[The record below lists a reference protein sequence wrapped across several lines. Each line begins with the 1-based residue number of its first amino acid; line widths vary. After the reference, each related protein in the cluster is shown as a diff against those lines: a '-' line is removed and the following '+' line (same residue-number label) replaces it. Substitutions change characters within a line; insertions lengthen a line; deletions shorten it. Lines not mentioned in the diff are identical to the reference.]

1 MYIYSRNASSAYSTK
16 DCHSAVVCM
25 NGQVRS
31 GVHGHNILGM
41 SICVDS
47 CKHLAMLCACA
58 IDIMK

>member
-1 MYIYSRNASSAYSTK
+1 MYTYSRNASSAYSMK

-31 GVHGHNILGM
+31 GVHGHILGM

-47 CKHLAMLCACA
+47 CKHLTILCACA